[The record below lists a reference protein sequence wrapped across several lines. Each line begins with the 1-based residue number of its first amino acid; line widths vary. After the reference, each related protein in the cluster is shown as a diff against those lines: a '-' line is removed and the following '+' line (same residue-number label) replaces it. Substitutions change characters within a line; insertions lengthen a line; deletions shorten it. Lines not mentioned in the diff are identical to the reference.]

1 MDFNANG
8 GTRNDGRCSI
18 IDALII
24 DRFKISKTQIDRK
37 LNSLS
42 IGVFDIIDD
51 ILYEF
56 RSSIRRHG
64 IEWWN
69 QLFTWLKS
77 IHILIKPEI

>member
-8 GTRNDGRCSI
+8 GTRNDGCCSI
-18 IDALII
+18 IDALIVA
-24 DRFKISKTQIDRK
+24 RFKISKTLVDRK

-42 IGVFDIIDD
+42 IGVFDIIDW

-56 RSSIRRHG
+56 RCSIWRHC

-69 QLFTWLKS
+69 QFFTWLKS
-77 IHILIKPEI
+77 MYILIKP

>member
-18 IDALII
+18 IDALIVARI
-24 DRFKISKTQIDRK
+24 KISKTLVDRQ

-42 IGVFDIIDD
+42 IGVFDIIDR

-56 RSSIRRHG
+56 RCSIRRHG

-69 QLFTWLKS
+69 QIFTWLKS
-77 IHILIKPEI
+77 MHILIKP